1 MTSPSSNEQHSGVK
15 ISDSQKKPQI
25 SPVQN
30 SITLMKT
37 ILDNS
42 KLPQSISSFSSSEKA
57 LINTSYNLLK
67 DLFQQATPTP
77 LKYHLTHN
85 ITAPSTFSR
94 GKFIKTLLN
103 ILSRFYTKIFHYNY
117 GFDIFNNINHVIIR
131 MYIDKLLTIDDIE
144 KIVKFYFIFSCLY
157 SQEKGSCQVGMRN
170 YVIKNYE
177 FIEIAFKLMLNVFV
191 VYNNNNEYSNEEIQ
205 VIVSLLQFFEHS
217 FIVDNYANVFYLT
230 NSAYK
235 HRYSVFRLLRLLSK
249 NSYKFQDQIQNDAL
263 YNQCKRL
270 FLSIFKHNFTYAK
283 FMAPILNISKDILVN
298 FNTHSITQFK
308 YNFQRLNFIIQYL
321 HDAYFEECKHY
332 RNDQYAVD
340 TMFYFG
346 KKDAGLALSLGK
358 IVGDNINIIFSFKL
372 TPKKLRSKFIIFGF
386 TVDKQHLMVY
396 LQREVNDDKQ
406 QQQQQ
411 CVRYKLMFKLN
422 RSNNK
427 NENEIETSFHID
439 INKTYIFLLTLGN
452 KQIKI
457 QNNQSEYTSK
467 TGFNASDKLQ
477 INVGYF
483 HKEDPTQSYTF
494 NGCIGTIIGMTK
506 LNEDHIAQILKL
518 KGQYESILYDSNYI
532 NENDISVNRT
542 YHSNEAISKYFLET
556 KSQGR
561 VAFIISPKTFQL
573 KKPNDFYNKIKRMN
587 MGIACSRSHSKTT
600 LPTEHKC
607 VSLEHSNYLGLDSSM
622 MCGQSIEALSNVDQK
637 FHVIQMKKTFN
648 EFLKC
653 DGLKFITMIFE
664 YYYQIIVLYETQR
677 HDDIH
682 QILNIM

>member
-1 MTSPSSNEQHSGVK
+1 MTSSSSNEQHSRVK
-15 ISDSQKKPQI
+15 FSDPLKKPQI

-42 KLPQSISSFSSSEKA
+42 KLPQSISSFSSSEKT

-77 LKYHLTHN
+77 LKYHLTHS
-85 ITAPSTFSR
+85 ITAPSAFNR

-131 MYIDKLLTIDDIE
+131 MYIDKLLTLNDIE

-205 VIVSLLQFFEHS
+205 VIVSLLQFFEYS

-235 HRYSVFRLLRLLSK
+235 YRYSVFRLLRLLSK
-249 NSYKFQDQIQNDAL
+249 NSYKFQDQIQNDTL

-308 YNFQRLNFIIQYL
+308 YNFQRLNFIVQYL

-358 IVGDNINIIFSFKL
+358 ICRDNINIIFSFKL
-372 TPKKLRSKFIIFGF
+372 IPKKLRSKFIILGF
-386 TVDKQHLMVY
+386 TADQHHLMVY
-396 LQREVNDDKQ
+396 LQREVNDDKPQ
-406 QQQQQ
+406 QQQHQ
-411 CVRYKLMFKLN
+411 CVKYKLMFKH
-422 RSNNK
+422 NK
-427 NENEIETSFHID
+427 NEIETSFHID

-457 QNNQSEYTSK
+457 QNNKNEFTFETK
-467 TGFNASDKLQ
+467 FNASDKLQ

-494 NGCIGTIIGMTK
+494 NGCIGTIIGITK
-506 LNEDHIAQILKL
+506 LSEDHIAQIFKL

-532 NENDISVNRT
+532 NDNDISVNKT
-542 YHSNEAISKYFLET
+542 YHSNEAISKSFIET
-556 KSQGR
+556 KH

-573 KKPNDFYNKIKRMN
+573 KKPTDFYNKIKRMN
-587 MGIACSRSHSKTT
+587 MGIACSRSHSKTA
-600 LPTEHKC
+600 LPPEQKC
-607 VSLEHSNYLGLDSSM
+607 VSLEQSNYLGLDSSM
-622 MCGQSIEALSNVDQK
+622 MYGQSIEMLSNIDQK

-677 HDDIH
+677 YDDIYE
-682 QILNIM
+682 ILNIM

>member
-1 MTSPSSNEQHSGVK
+1 MTSSSSNEQHSRVK
-15 ISDSQKKPQI
+15 FSDPLKKPQI

-42 KLPQSISSFSSSEKA
+42 KLPQSISSFSSSEKT

-77 LKYHLTHN
+77 LKYHLTHS
-85 ITAPSTFSR
+85 ITAPSAFSR

-131 MYIDKLLTIDDIE
+131 MYIDKLLTLDDIE

-191 VYNNNNEYSNEEIQ
+191 VYSNNNEYSNEEIQ

-235 HRYSVFRLLRLLSK
+235 YRYSVFRLLRMLSK
-249 NSYKFQDQIQNDAL
+249 NSYKFQDQIQNDTL

-332 RNDQYAVD
+332 RNDQYAVN

-358 IVGDNINIIFSFKL
+358 ICRDNINIIFSFKL
-372 TPKKLRSKFIIFGF
+372 IPKKLRSKFIILGF
-386 TVDKQHLMVY
+386 TADQHHLMVY
-396 LQREVNDDKQ
+396 LQREVNDDKPQ
-406 QQQQQ
+406 QQQHQ
-411 CVRYKLMFKLN
+411 CVKYKLMFKH
-422 RSNNK
+422 NK
-427 NENEIETSFHID
+427 NEIETSFHID

-457 QNNQSEYTSK
+457 QNNQSEFTFETK
-467 TGFNASDKLQ
+467 FNASDKLQ

-494 NGCIGTIIGMTK
+494 NGCIGTIIGITK
-506 LNEDHIAQILKL
+506 LSEDHIAQIFKL

-532 NENDISVNRT
+532 NDNDISVNKT
-542 YHSNEAISKYFLET
+542 YHSNEAISKSFIET
-556 KSQGR
+556 KH

-573 KKPNDFYNKIKRMN
+573 KKPTDFYNKIKRMN
-587 MGIACSRSHSKTT
+587 MGIACSRSHSKTA
-600 LPTEHKC
+600 LPPEQKC
-607 VSLEHSNYLGLDSSM
+607 VSLEQSNYLGLDSSM
-622 MCGQSIEALSNVDQK
+622 MYGQSIEMLSNIDQK

-677 HDDIH
+677 YDDIYE
-682 QILNIM
+682 ILNIM